1 MKTDST
7 TWHLPM
13 RTQNSLLDDILDA
26 EFRLSHAWVTK
37 HTRSGLCY
45 TISSAQGR
53 TIFGELGI
61 FDTDHPRWSLR
72 HLYTALSRA
81 TAAALLSIES

>member
-1 MKTDST
+1 MLLTVTGFDGETVGMKD
-7 TWHLPM
+7 
-13 RTQNSLLDDILDA
+13 REGDA
-26 EFRLSHAWVTK
+26 EFRLPHAWVAR

-53 TIFGELGI
+53 TIPGELGI
-61 FDTDHPRWSLR
+61 FDTGSI